1 MKRRHAI
8 KSLATSLG
16 ALLTLPAWANSWT
29 PQSVALS
36 SPFLNVMQEDLLVDI
51 VSTIIPE
58 GEKPG
63 AKSLGVPNFIQKM
76 VVDCFDKKAQ
86 EDFKLGLDTIEK
98 KAQQIHNQFFTTL
111 TSAQKEEVLKNETPT
126 DSGLRGVSNTDDTVQ
141 KEFFKT
147 IKNLTIQGYT
157 TSEYVMV
164 NYYKYEMAPG
174 HFYGC
179 VPV

>member
-16 ALLTLPAWANSWT
+16 ALWALPTWANSWT
-29 PQSVALS
+29 PQSVAFS
-36 SPFLNVMQEDLLVDI
+36 SPFLNTIQEDLLIDI

-58 GEKPG
+58 GEKMG
-63 AKSLGVPNFIQKM
+63 AKSVGVPSFIQKM
-76 VVDCFDKKAQ
+76 VMDCFEKKAQ
-86 EDFKLGLDTIEK
+86 EDFKLGLNTIEK
-98 KAQQIHNQFFTTL
+98 TAQQVHNQSFTMLST
-111 TSAQKEEVLKNETPT
+111 AQKENI
-126 DSGLRGVSNTDDTVQ
+126 LRGVSTAEDTLQ

-147 IKNLTIQGYT
+147 LKNLTIQGYT

-174 HFYGC
+174 HYYGC

>member
-36 SPFLNVMQEDLLVDI
+36 SPFFNATHEDLLIDI

-58 GEKPG
+58 GDKPG

-76 VVDCFDKKAQ
+76 VVDCFEKKAQ
-86 EDFKLGLDTIEK
+86 EDFKIGLDTIEK
-98 KAQQIHNQFFTTL
+98 NAQQAYNQSFIKL
-111 TSAQKEEVLKNETPT
+111 TAAQKEEI
-126 DSGLRGVSNTDDTVQ
+126 LRGLSNSEDILQ
-141 KEFFKT
+141 KEFFKA

>member
-1 MKRRHAI
+1 MKRRHAV

-36 SPFLNVMQEDLLVDI
+36 SPFFNAPHEDLLIDI

-58 GEKPG
+58 GDKPG

-76 VVDCFDKKAQ
+76 VVDCFEKKAQ
-86 EDFKLGLDTIEK
+86 EDFKIGLDTIEK
-98 KAQQIHNQFFTTL
+98 NAQQAYNQSFIKL
-111 TSAQKEEVLKNETPT
+111 TAAQKEEI
-126 DSGLRGVSNTDDTVQ
+126 LRGLSNSEDILQ
-141 KEFFKT
+141 KEFFKA

>member
-36 SPFLNVMQEDLLVDI
+36 SPFFNAPHEDLLIDI

-58 GEKPG
+58 GDKPG

-76 VVDCFDKKAQ
+76 VVDCFEKKAQ
-86 EDFKLGLDTIEK
+86 EDFKIGLDTIEK
-98 KAQQIHNQFFTTL
+98 NAQQAYNQSFIKL
-111 TSAQKEEVLKNETPT
+111 TAAQKEEI
-126 DSGLRGVSNTDDTVQ
+126 LRGLSNSEDILQ
-141 KEFFKT
+141 KEFFKA

>member
-8 KSLATSLG
+8 KSLVTSLG
-16 ALLTLPAWANSWT
+16 AFWTLPAWANSWT

-36 SPFLNVMQEDLLVDI
+36 SPFFNVIQEDLLIDI

-63 AKSLGVPNFIQKM
+63 AKSLGVPSFIQKI

-86 EDFKLGLDTIEK
+86 EDFKTGLETIEK
-98 KAQQIHNQFFTTL
+98 TAQQAYNQPFIMLTT
-111 TSAQKEEVLKNETPT
+111 SQKEGILKNEIPT
-126 DSGLRGVSNTDDTVQ
+126 DSGLRGGSTAENTLQ

-147 IKNLTIQGYT
+147 VKNLTIQGYT

>member
-29 PQSVALS
+29 PHSVALS
-36 SPFLNVMQEDLLVDI
+36 SPFLNTVQEDLLIDI

-76 VVDCFDKKAQ
+76 VVDCFEKKGQ
-86 EDFKLGLDTIEK
+86 EDFKIGLDTIEK
-98 KAQQIHNQFFTTL
+98 TAQQLYNQSFIRLITP
-111 TSAQKEEVLKNETPT
+111 QKEEILKNEISAN
-126 DSGLRGVSNTDDTVQ
+126 SGLRGGATAEDTLQ
-141 KEFFKT
+141 KEFLKT

>member
-36 SPFLNVMQEDLLVDI
+36 SPFFNVPHEDLLIDI

-58 GEKPG
+58 GDKPG

-76 VVDCFDKKAQ
+76 VVDCFEKKAQ
-86 EDFKLGLDTIEK
+86 EDFKIGLDTIEK
-98 KAQQIHNQFFTTL
+98 NAQQAYNQSFIKL
-111 TSAQKEEVLKNETPT
+111 TAAQKEEI
-126 DSGLRGVSNTDDTVQ
+126 LRGISNSEDILQ
-141 KEFFKT
+141 KEFFKA

>member
-1 MKRRHAI
+1 MKRRHAV

-36 SPFLNVMQEDLLVDI
+36 SPFFNAPHEDLLIDI

-58 GEKPG
+58 GDKPG

-76 VVDCFDKKAQ
+76 VVDCFEKKAQ
-86 EDFKLGLDTIEK
+86 EDFKIGLDTIEK
-98 KAQQIHNQFFTTL
+98 TAQQAYNQSFIKL
-111 TSAQKEEVLKNETPT
+111 TAAQKEEI
-126 DSGLRGVSNTDDTVQ
+126 LRGLSNSEDILQ
-141 KEFFKT
+141 KEFFKA